1 MKPSLG
7 PCIWSKIHN
16 SFHRVS
22 YWNKCLVNSFVCKN
36 KVHHTNIVQS
46 PKQAAS
52 HQSSLWV
59 RKMCT
64 AEKGVLLIVCNV
76 QLYYKKVI
84 CTFVLLMKPGK
95 NNFPFPQ
102 ISWTVLYYCTKQQKC
117 RTINGIREKKT
128 VTDTYPMLYRFCSM
142 GSFLFCIIMSKN
154 VNNGHKV
161 YFLPR
166 CICKGQVHD
175 SKNDF

>member
-1 MKPSLG
+1 M
-7 PCIWSKIHN
+7 C
-16 SFHRVS
+16 SFTT
-22 YWNKCLVNSFVCKN
+22 KN
-36 KVHHTNIVQS
+36 I
-46 PKQAAS
+46 
-52 HQSSLWV
+52 
-59 RKMCT
+59 
-64 AEKGVLLIVCNV
+64 
-76 QLYYKKVI
+76 I

-102 ISWTVLYYCTKQQKC
+102 ISWTVLYQCTKQQKC

-175 SKNDF
+175 SKNDFWDILVMSPPSNKGDLKISQQLRQVNVSQNHSSIMTTGSKCS